1 MNVWQWMK
9 IYVILYYDFNVQ
21 CVIWDGDYG
30 ILVIIK
36 DVHAIHALTRNL
48 QQNIKVTVTQFQVK
62 VGCLMTDDVTSSVE
76 VDDEV

>member
-1 MNVWQWMK
+1 MK

-21 CVIWDGDYG
+21 CVIGDGDYG

-36 DVHAIHALTRNL
+36 DVHSLHALTRNL
-48 QQNIKVTVTQFQVK
+48 HQNIKVTVIQFQVK
-62 VGCLMTDDVTSSVE
+62 DGYLMTDDVTSSVT